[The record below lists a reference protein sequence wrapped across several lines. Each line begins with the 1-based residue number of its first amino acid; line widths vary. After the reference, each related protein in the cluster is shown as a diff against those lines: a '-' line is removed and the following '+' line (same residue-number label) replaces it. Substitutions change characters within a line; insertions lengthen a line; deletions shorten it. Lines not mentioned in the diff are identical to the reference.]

1 MKVLYV
7 AEIVGKAGVYS
18 LKKALPELRRSRGID
33 FVVACA
39 DGATGGAG
47 LGRNHAAYIR
57 KLGVDALT
65 MGECVF
71 YKKDLVEYIGQMPYV
86 LRPAN
91 LSASAPGWGSRVF
104 HTSGGKKIAVACLL
118 GQSGFDRMHADSPFT
133 LLPELLER
141 LRRET
146 PFVLV
151 DFHAGATA
159 EKLSLFRLADGK
171 CSAAIGSH
179 GRVQTADETILANG
193 TAVIC
198 DAGRTGSVDSVG
210 GCDPAT
216 RVNEFL
222 TGIPDWTK
230 DAWARPELQ
239 GVLVDLA
246 DGGRASSIERIR
258 FVCPEVEDV
267 GNGKNPEDRGEDG
280 NGSGR

>member
-7 AEIVGKAGVYS
+7 AEIVGKAGIYS
-18 LKKALPELRRSRGID
+18 LKKALPELRRSRGVD

-57 KLGVDALT
+57 KLGADALT

-71 YKKDLVEYIGQMPYV
+71 YKKDLVENIGKMPYV

-91 LSASAPGWGSRVF
+91 LSASAPGWGARVF
-104 HTSGGKKIAVACLL
+104 QAGGRKIAVACLL
-118 GQSGFDRMHADSPFT
+118 GQSGFDRVHSDNPFSV
-133 LLPELLER
+133 LPELLER

-146 PFVLV
+146 PIVVV
-151 DFHAGATA
+151 DFHASATA
-159 EKLSLFRLADGK
+159 EKLSLFKFADGR
-171 CSAAIGSH
+171 CSAVVGSH
-179 GRVQTADETILANG
+179 GRVQTADETVLPGG

-198 DAGRTGSVDSVG
+198 DAGRTGSADSVG
-210 GCDPAT
+210 GCDPVS

-222 TGIPDWTK
+222 TGIPDWTR

-239 GVLVDLA
+239 GVLIDIS
-246 DGGRASSIERIR
+246 DGGTASSIERIR
-258 FVCPEVEDV
+258 VVCPEAQD
-267 GNGKNPEDRGEDG
+267 GRDGKDNQDRGEDD
-280 NGSGR
+280 NDPGR

>member
-1 MKVLYV
+1 MKILYV

-18 LKKALPELRRSRGID
+18 LKKALPELRRSREID

-47 LGRNHAAYIR
+47 LGRNHAAYLR
-57 KLGVDALT
+57 KLGAEVLT
-65 MGECVF
+65 TGECAF
-71 YKKDLVEYIGQMPYV
+71 YKKDLVENLSKMPYV

-104 HTSGGKKIAVACLL
+104 QAGGKKVAVACLL
-118 GQSGFDRMHADSPFT
+118 GQSGFDRMHGDSPFT

-146 PFVLV
+146 PYVLV
-151 DFHAGATA
+151 DFHASATA

-171 CSAAIGSH
+171 CSAVIGSH
-179 GRVQTADETILANG
+179 GRVQTADETVLPDG

-198 DAGRTGSVDSVG
+198 DAGRTGSADSVG
-210 GCDPAT
+210 GCDADS

-222 TGIPDWTK
+222 TGIPDWTR

-246 DGGRASSIERIR
+246 DGGRARSVERIR
-258 FVCPEVEDV
+258 VVCPEVQDA
-267 GNGKNPEDRGEDG
+267 GDRKDNEDRGEDD

>member
-1 MKVLYV
+1 LYV
-7 AEIVGKAGVYS
+7 AEIVGKAGIYS
-18 LKKALPELRRSRGID
+18 LKKALPELRRARGID

-57 KLGVDALT
+57 KLGVDVLT

-71 YKKDLVEYIGQMPYV
+71 YKKDLVENIAKMPYV

-91 LSASAPGWGSRVF
+91 LSVSAPGWGGRVF
-104 HTSGGKKIAVACLL
+104 QAGGRKVAVACLL
-118 GQSGFDRMHADSPFT
+118 GQSGFDRIHSDSPFSM
-133 LLPELLER
+133 LPELLER

-151 DFHAGATA
+151 DFHASATA
-159 EKLSLFRLADGK
+159 EKLSLFKLADGK
-171 CSAAIGSH
+171 CSAVVGSH
-179 GRVQTADETILANG
+179 SRVQTADETVLPGG

-198 DAGRTGSVDSVG
+198 DAGRTGSADSVG
-210 GCDPAT
+210 GCEPVS

-222 TGIPDWTK
+222 TGIPDWTR

-239 GVLVDLA
+239 GVLIELA
-246 DGGRASSIERIR
+246 DGGTASSIERIR
-258 FVCPEVEDV
+258 VVCPEAQD
-267 GNGKNPEDRGEDG
+267 GRDGKDHEDRGEDD
-280 NGSGR
+280 NDSGR

>member
-7 AEIVGKAGVYS
+7 AEIVGKAGIYC

-57 KLGVDALT
+57 KLGVDAIT
-65 MGECVF
+65 MGECVY
-71 YKKDLVEYIGQMPYV
+71 YKKDLVENIARMPYV

-91 LSASAPGWGSRVF
+91 FSASAPGWGSRVF
-104 HTSGGKKIAVACLL
+104 QAGEKKIAVACLL
-118 GQSGFDRMHADSPFT
+118 GQSGFDRIHSDSPFA

-146 PFVLV
+146 PFILV
-151 DFHAGATA
+151 DFHASATA
-159 EKLSLFRLADGK
+159 EKLSLFKYADGK
-171 CSAAIGSH
+171 CSAIVGSH
-179 GRVQTADETILANG
+179 ARVQTADEAVLPGG
-193 TAVIC
+193 TAAIC
-198 DAGRTGSVDSVG
+198 DAGRTGSADSVG
-210 GCDPAT
+210 GCDPVA

-239 GVLVDLA
+239 GVLIDLA
-246 DGGRASSIERIR
+246 DGGKASSIERIR
-258 FVCPEVEDV
+258 IVCPEVPNAGD
-267 GNGKNPEDRGEDG
+267 GKNSEDRGEDG
-280 NGSGR
+280 DDSGR